1 MNDPHIAEIRR
12 VRHLVSREVG
22 HDLRKLKTLFTKL
35 EGRFSRP
42 SVDYGARRTTESTG
56 AAGNAVPDGVSSPMT
71 R

>member
-1 MNDPHIAEIRR
+1 MNDPHIEEIRR
-12 VRHLVSREVG
+12 VRHLVSSEVG

-42 SVDYGARRTTESTG
+42 TVDYGARRATESPE
-56 AAGNAVPDGVSSPMT
+56 AAENAVPDGVSFPGA